1 MIADTT
7 PNARVEW
14 SVTACPAPLRRC
26 GDTVY
31 AALSCCDSE
40 SFATRSEADTALGAA
55 MLDAFRYTD
64 LGTEAAYFQIS
75 EQLLMR
81 DDDGEWYLEREV
93 SSESWTYVGDALL
106 DGDSWGARWFE
117 RAFDPETGG
126 FLRRGVSLD
135 GGDTFAPLAEVPDGL
150 LDRAWET
157 FGFSPAPLVAAI
169 RAEGPATRRDFLSRY
184 LSIRGGVVGRLPR

>member
-1 MIADTT
+1 MTAEMT

-31 AALSCCDSE
+31 AALSSCESE
-40 SFATRSEADTALGAA
+40 SFATRSEAEAALGAA

-64 LGTEAAYFQIS
+64 LGTEAAYFRIS

-157 FGFSPAPLVAAI
+157 FGFGPEPLVAAI
-169 RAEGPATRRDFLSRY
+169 RAERPATRRDFLSRY
-184 LSIRGGVVGRLPR
+184 LSVRGGVVGRLAR